1 MKAAYTTENH
11 GRLVQ
16 LPHQMDL
23 SQEDQRWLED
33 YDSETSRLVDDLTNG
48 PPIAAEI
55 QAKHD
60 ELEADLKNYEGQRG
74 RCSCGALNK
83 KHRKSNSTVCT
94 RGKAGCKGKS
104 SKYYR
109 RFGYTVGPTVRRMKT
124 LMSACKTLLSEIE
137 KDAASEEA

>member
-1 MKAAYTTENH
+1 
-11 GRLVQ
+11 
-16 LPHQMDL
+16 MDL
-23 SQEDQRWLED
+23 EEDQQAWLES
-33 YDSETSRLVDDLTNG
+33 YESETSRLVDDLTNG
-48 PPIAAEI
+48 PPITWFEAAEI

-60 ELEADLKNYEGQRG
+60 KLEANLKLFEGQRG

-109 RFGYTVGPTVRRMKT
+109 RFGYTVGPTVRRMKA
-124 LMSACKTLLSEIE
+124 LMSACKTLLSGIE